1 MIQKKAETPGI
12 GEENKYI
19 SKARS
24 RFLMENIPYSILAN
38 AILALLL
45 FLILRN
51 DVPLKRIAVTA
62 GTIYFIL
69 VMRGITFV
77 LFKKDKPFLHV
88 KIWRISYITGIGLT
102 TFAWSM
108 TSWYSFPVDS
118 PISQFYLVLILSGMI
133 SGSLLSLSSEFW
145 ILISYVQLLLIP
157 LILRNI
163 LLPQAHSTELIT
175 MMIVFD
181 LFISG
186 TSWNHHM
193 RLLRF
198 FRLEY
203 SQKNALRKLNL
214 SEQKFYQIFH
224 EAPSGI
230 YYYNEDLIIEE
241 ANNGLADILNYPLE
255 KLKGFDLRA
264 VRDLRLIP
272 TLEKVFDGESGF
284 YEGEYNLTTS
294 EGKRIISLHT
304 SPMED
309 TSGNIIGGIGIV
321 QDITEKTMIQKEIE
335 YQAYHD
341 TLTGLPNRQLLMD
354 RLSQALKSTRRHKHK
369 GVLFYLDLDKFKLI
383 NDSMGHQIGDK
394 LLIEVADRLTE
405 VLRQEDTVARMGG
418 DEFVILLPEV
428 TDDKE
433 SSVIVAGMVS
443 EKIHQTLSDPFD
455 LDSHRIR
462 TSTSIGAI
470 IFDGQEESPDQVLK
484 FADTAMYHAKDQGRS
499 RTSFFHKEMDAI
511 LQEQMSLEKDLSEA
525 LKSETL
531 EIYIQ
536 PIVRIDRKRIC
547 GAEALLRWFH
557 PEKGFINPEKIIHT
571 AEKSGQIIPLGKWIM
586 KRSLEIYR
594 ELKNRDGCELDY
606 ISINLSV
613 NQILQ
618 QNFVRETLALLEE
631 SEIPFERIILEI
643 TENIFIRD
651 FENTISK
658 MQELRDRGVQFALDD
673 FGTGYSSLSYLKKL
687 PLDKL
692 KIDKSF
698 TENLMSDRSSFALV
712 ETIMK
717 IAEQFGL
724 QVITEGV
731 EEKEQIDAL
740 EGMECSFYQ
749 GYYCS
754 KPLKP
759 EDFARFAE
767 EFNRRNS

>member
-1 MIQKKAETPGI
+1 MRKQKPELSGI
-12 GEENKYI
+12 SEEMKYI
-19 SKARS
+19 VKAKN
-24 RFLMENIPYSILAN
+24 RFLMENIPYSILTN
-38 AILALLL
+38 LIVALLL
-45 FLILRN
+45 FLILKN
-51 DVPLKRIAVTA
+51 AVAIEKISVTV
-62 GTIYFIL
+62 GTIYF
-69 VMRGITFV
+69 VMLLRGISYF
-77 LFKKDKPFLHV
+77 FFRKDKSFLHV
-88 KIWRISYITGIGLT
+88 TVWKTSFLAGLGLT
-102 TFAWSM
+102 VFAWSM
-108 TSWYSFPVDS
+108 TSWYSFPANS
-118 PISQFYLVLILSGMI
+118 TIPQFYLVLILSGMI

-145 ILISYVQLLLIP
+145 VLLVYVQFILFP

-163 LLPQAHSTELIT
+163 LFPRTHSIELIT
-175 MMIVFD
+175 LLIIFD

-186 TSWNHHM
+186 TSWNHHK

-198 FRLEY
+198 FRLEF
-203 SQKNALRKLNL
+203 SQKTALKKLNL

-230 YYYNEDLIIEE
+230 YYYNADLIMEE
-241 ANNGLADILNYPLE
+241 ANNGMAEFLQYPLE
-255 KLKGFDLRA
+255 KLRGLDMKNLRDKR
-264 VRDLRLIP
+264 VIP
-272 TLEKVFDGESGF
+272 SMEKVFEGKSGF

-294 EGKRIISLHT
+294 EGKRVISLHT

-309 TSGNIIGGIGIV
+309 TSDGIIGGIAII
-321 QDITEKTMIQKEIE
+321 QDITEKTMIQKEVE
-335 YQAYHD
+335 HQAYHD

-383 NDSMGHQIGDK
+383 NDTMGHLAGDK
-394 LLIEVADRLTE
+394 MLRDVSARLSET
-405 VLRQEDTVARMGG
+405 LRQEDTIARMGG

-428 TDDKE
+428 SADKE

-443 EKIHQTLSDPFD
+443 EKIHQALSLPFFING
-455 LDSHRIR
+455 HRIR

-470 IFDGQEESPDQVLK
+470 IFDGEEESSDQVLK

-525 LKSETL
+525 LKSEIL

-536 PIVRIDRKRIC
+536 PIVKIDQQKIC

-557 PEKGFINPEKIIHT
+557 PEKGYINPEKIINT
-571 AEKSGQIIPLGKWIM
+571 AEKTGQIIPLGKWIM
-586 KRSLEIYR
+586 KRSLEIYT
-594 ELKNRDGCELDY
+594 ELNNRDGFELDY
-606 ISINLSV
+606 ISINLSI
-613 NQILQ
+613 NQLLQ
-618 QNFVRETLALLEE
+618 QDFVIETLNVIDKTG
-631 SEIPFERIILEI
+631 IPYEKIVLEI
-643 TENIFIRD
+643 TENIFIKD
-651 FENTISK
+651 FENTIRK
-658 MQELRDRGVQFALDD
+658 MQELRYRGVQFALDD

-698 TENLMSDRSSFALV
+698 TENLLSEERSFALV

-717 IAEQFGL
+717 IADQFGL

-731 EEKEQIDAL
+731 EEKEQIQAL
-740 EGMECSFYQ
+740 DRMECSFYQ

-759 EDFARFAE
+759 EEFAGFSKK
-767 EFNRRNS
+767 FNRKRD